1 MGTTTS
7 RFRWVGSKAGLQL
20 IGVSS
25 VVPSMRTIL
34 TIALCAATLIL
45 VGASFLALVE
55 TNAWWVR
62 MTDFPRLQYV
72 IALLVLL
79 VALALSRPVS
89 GPVRL
94 GLAAAAL
101 AAIAYN
107 AVKLVPYLPLRD
119 GVAASCPADSRVSII
134 VANVK
139 LENDESGT
147 LLEMVR
153 ARAPDLLLAL
163 ETNEWWEAELEGL
176 SDTLPHE
183 VSEITG
189 SYFGM
194 HLRSRLPLSDTEAVY
209 PVEQDAPA
217 IFATVELPSGREVR
231 LFAIHPRPP
240 HPDQSSTGRDAEL
253 MWAALAARDATRPVM
268 LAGDLNAVPWER
280 TIERMQR
287 IGGFIDPR
295 ESLGFMPTY
304 DAQSWWMAWPLD
316 QVLHQR
322 GLSVLSMEVLPGFG
336 SDHYPI
342 EVALC
347 DDPTPFDAP
356 ALRDDD
362 IAEARTTIDAALAGP
377 AEDH

>member
-1 MGTTTS
+1 
-7 RFRWVGSKAGLQL
+7 
-20 IGVSS
+20 
-25 VVPSMRTIL
+25 MRTIL

-45 VGASFLALVE
+45 VGVSFLALIE

-62 MTDFPRLQYV
+62 MTDFPRLQYL
-72 IALLVLL
+72 IALILL
-79 VALALSRPVS
+79 LGAVALSFPV
-89 GPVRL
+89 GRTLRL
-94 GLAAAAL
+94 GLGVAVL

-107 AVKLVPYLPLRD
+107 AVKLAPYLPLRD
-119 GVAASCPADSRVSII
+119 GVAEACPAESRVSII

-139 LENDESGT
+139 LGNRDSGR

-153 ARAPDLLLAL
+153 SREPDLLLAL
-163 ETNEWWEAELEGL
+163 ETNEWWEAKLEGL
-176 SDTLPHE
+176 ADTLPNE

-194 HLRSRLPLSDTEAVY
+194 HLRSRLPLSEAEAIY

-217 IFATVELPSGREVR
+217 IFATVQLPSGAEIR
-231 LFAIHPRPP
+231 LFGIHPRPP

-253 MWAALAARDATRPVM
+253 MWAALEARDATRPVM

-287 IGGFIDPR
+287 IGGFVDPR

-304 DAQSWWMAWPLD
+304 DAHSWWMAWPLD

-336 SDHYPI
+336 SDHYPV
-342 EVALC
+342 EVDLC
-347 DDPTPFDAP
+347 HTPTPFDAP
-356 ALRDDD
+356 AMRDDD
-362 IAEARTTIDAALAGP
+362 IAEARTTIAAALEGP
-377 AEDH
+377 ADDR

>member
-1 MGTTTS
+1 
-7 RFRWVGSKAGLQL
+7 
-20 IGVSS
+20 
-25 VVPSMRTIL
+25 MRTIL
-34 TIALCAATLIL
+34 KLALCGATLFL
-45 VGASFLALVE
+45 VGVSFLALIE

-62 MTDFPRLQYV
+62 MTDFPRLQYL
-72 IALLVLL
+72 IALILL
-79 VALALSRPVS
+79 LGTLAVSVPVS
-89 GPVRL
+89 RRLRL
-94 GLAAAAL
+94 GLGALVL

-107 AVKLVPYLPLRD
+107 AVKIAPYLPTQD
-119 GVAASCPADSRVSII
+119 GVAESCSPEDRISIL

-139 LENDESGT
+139 LGNRESGA

-153 ARAPDLLLAL
+153 AREPDLLLAL
-163 ETNEWWEAELEGL
+163 ETNEWWEAELANLADGW
-176 SDTLPHE
+176 PNE

-194 HLRSRLPLSDTEAVY
+194 HLRSRLPLRETAAVY

-217 IFATVELPSGREVR
+217 IFATVELPSGDTVR
-231 LFAIHPRPP
+231 VFGIHPRPP

-253 MWAALAARDATRPVM
+253 MWAALEAREAESPVL

-295 ESLGFMPTY
+295 ESLGFMPSY
-304 DAQSWWMAWPLD
+304 DAHSWWMSWPLD

-336 SDHYPI
+336 SDHYPV
-342 EVALC
+342 EAVLC
-347 DDPTPFDAP
+347 HSPTPFDP
-356 ALRDDD
+356 PELRDDD
-362 IAEARTTIDAALAGP
+362 LAEARTTIAAALEGQP
-377 AEDH
+377 DDR